1 MRQKDFEQAMALE
14 EKIALHLELLL
25 NRQGTYAANAAE
37 QLSPGVNTFISSFG
51 SYRDLVPD
59 DCDPIEIWKRT
70 LIAVQDISQ
79 LASSLYTA
87 ATGLQLSRSFSS
99 VGERQSELYIS
110 PTLPKRAETFGG
122 FDERRSKQSYIPL
135 TRDAVLSTLSPGYF
149 TNRDQSEKRESN
161 TSDLDSMTT
170 SNFTDVSAE
179 HASRE
184 MLKDNNYAA
193 LQVSHNLQTL
203 LCIISQQMTTI
214 QSLQSQLNNY
224 RENPK
229 TMYRHNDQLEELR
242 NLQDRLQEEKTVW
255 LKQKEQQER
264 DLDEERKLQK
274 ALQEQIKKEQQDIQE
289 QREQL
294 YRKME
299 ILSNQGLLISPN
311 VSIPANPTANAAN
324 VVVHDTS
331 QTDSQSMA
339 GADEYHIDGGS
350 GIISSSRKD
359 RWTKPTPGKKFNDVV
374 FKLFIKNYLITRHQT
389 PTR

>member
-25 NRQGTYAANAAE
+25 NRQGTYAPNAAE

-51 SYRDLVPD
+51 SYRDLVVD

-87 ATGLQLSRSFSS
+87 ATGLPLSRSVSS
-99 VGERQSELYIS
+99 VGERQSEVYIS

-149 TNRDQSEKRESN
+149 SNRDHSEKRESN
-161 TSDLDSMTT
+161 TSDLDSMST
-170 SNFTDVSAE
+170 SNLTDASAE

-193 LQVSHNLQTL
+193 LQVSHNLHTL

-214 QSLQSQLNNY
+214 QSLQSQLNSY

-229 TMYRHNDQLEELR
+229 TLGTLYRHNDQLEELR
-242 NLQDRLQEEKTVW
+242 NLQDRFQEEKTAW
-255 LKQKEQQER
+255 LKQKELQER
-264 DLDEERKLQK
+264 ELEEEKKKQK

-311 VSIPANPTANAAN
+311 VAIPVNPSPVVAHDSSQLDTQSI
-324 VVVHDTS
+324 
-331 QTDSQSMA
+331 A
-339 GADEYHIDGGS
+339 GMDEHHTDGGS
-350 GIISSSRKD
+350 GLLTGTNSRKD
-359 RWTKPTPGKKFNDVV
+359 RWNKPTAGKIKFKAIN
-374 FKLFIKNYLITRHQT
+374 
-389 PTR
+389 

>member
-25 NRQGTYAANAAE
+25 NRQGTYAPNAAE

-51 SYRDLVPD
+51 SYRDLVVD

-87 ATGLQLSRSFSS
+87 ATGLPLSRSVSS
-99 VGERQSELYIS
+99 VGERQSEVYIS

-149 TNRDQSEKRESN
+149 SNRDRSEKRESN
-161 TSDLDSMTT
+161 TSDLDSMST
-170 SNFTDVSAE
+170 SNLTDASAE

-193 LQVSHNLQTL
+193 LQVSHNLHTL

-214 QSLQSQLNNY
+214 QSLQNQLNSY

-229 TMYRHNDQLEELR
+229 TLGTLYRHNDQLEELR
-242 NLQDRLQEEKTVW
+242 NLQDRFQEEKTAW
-255 LKQKEQQER
+255 LKQKELQER
-264 DLDEERKLQK
+264 ELEDEKKKQK

-311 VSIPANPTANAAN
+311 VAIPVNPSSVVAHDSPQLDTQSIGG
-324 VVVHDTS
+324 
-331 QTDSQSMA
+331 M
-339 GADEYHIDGGS
+339 DEHYTDGGS
-350 GIISSSRKD
+350 GLLTGTNSRKD
-359 RWTKPTPGKKFNDVV
+359 RWNKPATGNFLKR
-374 FKLFIKNYLITRHQT
+374 LI
-389 PTR
+389 